1 MGAAGYRTVDCR
13 PMPLLD
19 VRAVAH
25 GYRRLPLR
33 RVPSLRGVDLA
44 VSRGE
49 CWGLIGPN
57 GSGKSTLLRVAA
69 GLLEPSA
76 GQASVDGHRAG
87 SRAARMLIG
96 YAPDEVRWPRTLS
109 VAAALH
115 ELAALSRLRGSL
127 QRVEHVARLLGLLPL
142 LGRPLGSLSH
152 GQGRRVVLAQA
163 LLGDPALLLL
173 DEPFS
178 GLDSLVLH
186 DVRRHLQVR
195 LADGAGLVLASHR
208 LDDFAGLCTHVLLLR
223 EGRVA
228 RSGPA
233 AEVLAGAEGR
243 EGLAALL
250 ETGA

>member
-1 MGAAGYRTVDCR
+1 MS
-13 PMPLLD
+13 LLD

-33 RVPSLRGVDLA
+33 RVPSLRGVDLTLQ
-44 VSRGE
+44 RGE

-57 GSGKSTLLRVAA
+57 GSGKSTLLRIAA
-69 GLLEPSA
+69 GLIEPTGGLA
-76 GQASVDGHRAG
+76 LVDGHRAG
-87 SRAARMLIG
+87 TRGARALIG
-96 YAPDEVRWPRTLS
+96 YAPDEVRWPRSLN

-115 ELAALSRLRGSL
+115 ELAALSQARGSVA
-127 QRVEHVARLLGLLPL
+127 RVEAVAALLGLQSL
-142 LGRPLGSLSH
+142 LSRRLGTLSH

-163 LLGDPALLLL
+163 LLGDPPLLLL

-186 DVRRHLQVR
+186 DVRRHLREQ
-195 LADGAGLVLASHR
+195 LAAGAGVVLASHR
-208 LDDFAGLCTHVLLLR
+208 LDDFEELATHVLVLR
-223 EGRVA
+223 EGAVL

-233 AEVLAGAEGR
+233 AEVLAQTDAR

-250 ETGA
+250 GAGA